1 MRRNVII
8 FFLFLCISCYGSAIE
23 MNDKL
28 ESGMNYIL
36 SDLVPKY
43 YNGQTS
49 FEEERKKCSD
59 ILLGTDDIF
68 HTMPWSEN
76 LIYNF
81 YFLID
86 HDFQSCQCLM
96 IADGII
102 DNELYEYWCLDMADR
117 TWPYNYSYFY
127 LTKAKNKNAKRE
139 ILDISK
145 KYQETYSLKN
155 GESLDLSI
163 NDLPPLYTVAP
174 WESLESFKGTKYE
187 NKIVKWKKD
196 VPYLR
201 KMNMFEKLFY
211 KYQKKAK
218 R

>member
-1 MRRNVII
+1 
-8 FFLFLCISCYGSAIE
+8 
-23 MNDKL
+23 
-28 ESGMNYIL
+28 MNYQLENAMAFIL
-36 SDLVPKY
+36 TDIIPKHY
-43 YNGQTS
+43 CGQVS
-49 FEEERKKCSD
+49 FKDERDFLYKQYFVG
-59 ILLGTDDIF
+59 ILGGDSFIDKMPGTD
-68 HTMPWSEN
+68 N
-76 LIYNF
+76 LIFVF

-163 NDLPPLYTVAP
+163 KDLPTLYTVAP

-196 VPYLR
+196 VPYLK